1 MDSNNLEKLISKL
14 SPQEKDILIGKGTE
28 RPFSGALLENKEN
41 GVYVCKLCG
50 SSLFSSNAKFNSHSG
65 WPSFDDAL
73 PNAIK
78 EVPDKD
84 GRRVEI
90 VCANCGGHLGHVFK
104 GEDFTPK
111 STRHCVNS
119 LSLDFHKDVK

>member
-14 SPQEKDILIGKGTE
+14 SPQEKYILIDKGTE

-41 GVYVCKLCG
+41 GIYLCKLCG
-50 SSLFSSNAKFNSHSG
+50 SELFSSNSKFNSNSG

-78 EVPDKD
+78 EVPDND

-90 VCANCGGHLGHVFK
+90 ICAFCGGHLGHVFR
-104 GEDFTPK
+104 GEGFTDK
-111 STRHCVNS
+111 NTRHCVNS
-119 LSLDFHKDVK
+119 LSIDFKKGGE

>member
-14 SPQEKDILIGKGTE
+14 SPQEKDILIDKGTE
-28 RPFSGALLENKEN
+28 RPFSGTFLENKES

-78 EVPDKD
+78 ELPDKD
-84 GRRVEI
+84 SRRVEI
-90 VCANCGGHLGHVFK
+90 VCATCGGHLGHVFK
-104 GEDFTPK
+104 GEGFTPK